1 MKQPLEI
8 YINDTRVD
16 TFNDESVTIKE
27 TIKDFRDAKKLFTGF
42 SKTFSI
48 PTSKTNNKVLE
59 HAYRNDLTD
68 VDPRLLMPA
77 ELKLNGVE
85 YKVGNVSYEGTQFKD
100 GKPYA
105 YKIRFF
111 GKLTELSKQIG
122 AEELT
127 DLDLTEHDISSPN
140 FKTLFSS
147 GSASDA
153 VKFPLISRDY
163 RYIWHS
169 TDDDYAETEGFTRT
183 KNIAYVYTAR
193 HEGYYGIV
201 DNDLVGAIKVGSILD
216 AIESKYGFSFTGAFA
231 DADYIRDLHLVL
243 QNEGESPLNYGSTEP
258 VSYFFDGFPSTHTA
272 SNTGGAMANYP
283 SSMVILSNGRYGK
296 VTPAAAYAR
305 TAIET
310 VVTTSIPDFE
320 VNLIKNGEVVATYTS
335 SGTHEYDSDDVYSGD
350 IFTWELKTNQTG
362 SCSITA
368 SAVHTKKEEF
378 LGGTLT
384 VNTYSVSDSISAIAG
399 GGSTYSISRNL
410 PKMKVLDFLTSLFK
424 RFNIVAEV
432 DKDLNISTKH
442 FDYFMAQGSS
452 KDFSKYIDVS
462 SYSVDRP
469 NYYSGI
475 EFTTSEPKTVMEHG
489 FTQVNGRKYG
499 ELKYVINES
508 GNKAAGEIYEV
519 DLKCQVIPNES
530 LTNINTGDNSYVQYM
545 YLTDK
550 NGTEQQCEP
559 IFTYLIEMVD
569 GTPTGAVVA
578 WDNGSTVSSVTSY
591 FMPSNAYTE
600 NVVSLPDGML
610 GNFFGAE
617 KNEYFRDF
625 SFSNLGLYNMLW
637 RNTVSL
643 MFDENKRRVK
653 HKAFIPLKDL
663 VNLSLADRIII
674 ADKPHIIESIETNYL
689 TGESNLSLIM
699 VQHDDLDMF
708 SSQDP
713 TSEAGL
719 YAYVYKDFDTG
730 IIKNT
735 LINPSTTLSTAT
747 GDTTI
752 GGVFE
757 RVQSF
762 T

>member
-8 YINDTRVD
+8 YVNGTRLD
-16 TFNDESVTIKE
+16 TFNDEGVTIKE

-42 SKTFSI
+42 SKTFNI

-77 ELKLNGVE
+77 ELKLNGVD
-85 YKVGNVSYEGTQFKD
+85 YKVGNVSFEGTKFKD
-100 GKPYA
+100 GKPYS
-105 YKIRFF
+105 YKLRFF

-122 AEELT
+122 SEMLT
-127 DLDLTEHDISSPN
+127 DLDLTEHDIDNPN

-147 GSASDA
+147 SSISDA

-163 RYIWHS
+163 RYIWNS
-169 TDDDYAETEGFTRT
+169 ATPNYSQTQGFTRT
-183 KNIAYVYTAR
+183 KNIAYSYSTR
-193 HEGYYGIV
+193 YEGYYGIV
-201 DNDLVGAIKVGSILD
+201 DNDLVGVLQVGSILD
-216 AIESKYGFSFTGAFA
+216 AIESKYGFTFTGALA

-243 QNEGESPLNYGSTEP
+243 QNEGEAPLDYGSTEP
-258 VSYFFDGFPSTHTA
+258 VSRFFDGFPITHTA
-272 SNTGGAMANYP
+272 FSTGGAIYNTS
-283 SSMVILSNGRYGK
+283 SSMVIYENGRYGK
-296 VTPAAAYAR
+296 QSPLSAYAR
-305 TAIET
+305 TTIET

-335 SGTHEYDSDDVYSGD
+335 SGTYEYDSDNVYSGD
-350 IFTWELKTNQTG
+350 VFTWELKTNQTG

-368 SAVHTKKEEF
+368 SAIHTKKQQY
-378 LGGTLT
+378 LSGISVT
-384 VNTYSVSDSISAIAG
+384 NTYSISDSISAVAG

-410 PKMKVLDFLTSLFK
+410 PKMKVMDFLSSLFK

-442 FDYFMAQGSS
+442 FDYFMSQGSI
-452 KDFSKYIDVS
+452 KDFSRYVDAS
-462 SYSVDRP
+462 SYSIDRP

-475 EFTTSEPKTVMEHG
+475 EFTTADPKTVMEHG

-519 DLKCQVIPNES
+519 DLGCQIIPNES
-530 LTNINTGDNSYVQYM
+530 LTNINSGTNSFAQYM

-559 IFTYLIEMVD
+559 IFTYVMQISGSAL
-569 GTPTGAVVA
+569 GAVVG
-578 WDNGSTVSSVTSY
+578 WDDGSSVTSVNSF
-591 FMPSNAYTE
+591 FMPSNAYTQ
-600 NVVSLPDGML
+600 NITSLPDAMI

-625 SFSNLGLYNMLW
+625 SFSNLGLYNLLW
-637 RNTVSL
+637 RNTVAL
-643 MFDENKRRVK
+643 MFDENKRRVS
-653 HKAFIPLKDL
+653 HRAFIPLKDL
-663 VNLSLADRIII
+663 VNLSLADIIVV

-689 TGESNLSLIM
+689 TGESKLSLIM
-699 VQHDDLDMF
+699 IQYDDLDMF
-708 SSQDP
+708 SSQNP
-713 TSEAGL
+713 TSVAGTFS
-719 YAYVYKDFDTG
+719 YVYKDYDTG
-730 IIKNT
+730 LIKNSA
-735 LINPSTTLSTAT
+735 IAPSTDLTTAT
-747 GDTTI
+747 GDTSI
-752 GGVFE
+752 GGVLE
-757 RVQSF
+757 QLTSNP
-762 T
+762 